1 MTDKELRKLSRTE
14 LVEIIYELQKQ
25 NESGA
30 EEIKQLRMQLEDR
43 TVAAESA
50 GSIAEAAL
58 KLNGVFEAAQKAAD
72 QYVASV
78 CASYGEIEQRTVE
91 ANREC
96 EQIISRA
103 HEEAERIIGDAN
115 RQAEK
120 KWVQFNEKVESL
132 LSARAELREM
142 LKKD

>member
-1 MTDKELRKLSRTE
+1 MASCGSR
-14 LVEIIYELQKQ
+14 Q
-25 NESGA
+25 
-30 EEIKQLRMQLEDR
+30 
-43 TVAAESA
+43 AAESA

-78 CASYGEIEQRTVE
+78 CASYGEIEERVAE
-91 ANREC
+91 ANRER
-96 EQIISRA
+96 ERLISQA
-103 HEEAERIIGDAN
+103 HEEAEQIIEDAN
-115 RQAEK
+115 RQAEQ